1 MGTMNDEAI
10 QKATGRPGAEWFT
23 LIREAG
29 KADAPHKEIADYL
42 QEARGVSPWWAQE
55 ITVEFEKHAG
65 RRVLGQTQDGLF
77 QLGVSKT
84 IDAPAPEVWACLSSP
99 WGISLVVG
107 AEAGAPAG
115 KEAAGKEAA
124 RRATAPGM
132 AAPGRDAALPPGLQ
146 SLEHLDGESLLGVR
160 ASTTTFAPGSH
171 VRIRWQRL
179 AWPGHSI
186 LQIRVTPKGNGKSVL
201 SFHQEK
207 LPSLEDRREL
217 TERWRHVAEAIARG
231 CQAAS

>member
-1 MGTMNDEAI
+1 MNDEAI

-107 AEAGAPAG
+107 AEAGAP
-115 KEAAGKEAA
+115 
-124 RRATAPGM
+124 GM
-132 AAPGRDAALPPGLQ
+132 ADPGRDAALPPGLR
-146 SLEHLDGESLLGVR
+146 SLERLDGESRLGVR
-160 ASTTTFAPGSH
+160 ASTTTFAAGSH
-171 VRIRWQRL
+171 VRMRWQRP

-217 TERWRHVAEAIARG
+217 TERWRHVAEAIARR
-231 CQAAS
+231 CQASS

>member
-1 MGTMNDEAI
+1 MNDEAI
-10 QKATGRPGAEWFT
+10 QNATGRPGAEWFT

-42 QEARGVSPWWAQE
+42 QEACGVAPWWAQE

-84 IDAPAPEVWACLSSP
+84 IDAPAPEIWACLSSP

-107 AEAGAPAG
+107 AEAGA
-115 KEAAGKEAA
+115 AAGKEAA

-132 AAPGRDAALPPGLQ
+132 AAPGQAAALPPGLQ
-146 SLEHLDGESLLGVR
+146 SLEHLDGESLTGVR

-171 VRIRWQRL
+171 VRMRWQRP
-179 AWPGHSI
+179 AWPRHSI
-186 LQIRVTPKGNGKSVL
+186 LQIRVTPKGKGRSIL

-207 LPSLEDRREL
+207 LPSLEDRDEL
-217 TERWRHVAEAIARG
+217 TERWRQVAATIARG
-231 CQAAS
+231 CQASS